1 MKYGDIIYY
10 DDELN
15 DEIIDFKI
23 TPIKI
28 DENYTYIHKNP
39 FYKFCSFF
47 TYRILATPFAGLY
60 FKLFKHTKYE
70 NKKILKQFKKGGYFI
85 YANHTNQ
92 FSDGF
97 SPTLICFPQKPYLI
111 TNADN
116 VSIPFWGKF
125 TRMWGA
131 LPLPDTINATKNF
144 NKAIEHVL
152 SKNSPVLIYP
162 EAHLWPYYTKIRPFD
177 NKSFRYP
184 VNLNKPV
191 FTFTTTYHKRKHS
204 KKPKIIIYVDGPFY
218 PDNSLDKKST
228 MQKLR
233 DEVYQKMCERA
244 KLSDYEYVTYIK
256 RSKDD

>member
-1 MKYGDIIYY
+1 MKFGDFIYY

-28 DENYTYIHKNP
+28 DEKYNYIPTNP
-39 FYKFCSFF
+39 FYKFWSFL
-47 TYRILATPFAGLY
+47 TYRIIATPLVWLNY
-60 FKLFKHTKYE
+60 KLFKNIKFK

-97 SPTLICFPQKPYLI
+97 SPTFICFPKKPYI
-111 TNADN
+111 IVNPDN

-125 TRMWGA
+125 TKMWGA

-144 NKAIEHVL
+144 NKAIEYVL
-152 SKNSPVLIYP
+152 NKNNPILIYP

-177 NKSFRYP
+177 SKSFRYAI
-184 VNLNKPV
+184 NYNKPV
-191 FTFTTTYHKRKHS
+191 FTFTTTYHKRKY
-204 KKPKIIIYVDGPFY
+204 KKSPKIVIYVDGPFY
-218 PDNSLDKKST
+218 PEQTLDKKSAQ
-228 MQKLR
+228 QKLR
-233 DEVYQKMCERA
+233 DKVYDTMCMRA
-244 KLSDYEYVTYIK
+244 KLSDYEYLKYIK
-256 RSKDD
+256 RSKND